1 MASNAPRVVDLT
13 LPLEH
18 GMRGVEIETARTL
31 AEGGWNARTL
41 HLYSHSGTHMDAPA
55 HFEAG
60 GRTIDEVRLEECMG
74 PAWVA
79 DIRGLAPRAVITVA
93 DLGGIGKRLAPGDG
107 LLLRTGWSAHL
118 RDAKLY
124 RDGLPRVGE
133 ELARWCVERRVKM
146 LGVEPPSVADVNDLR
161 ELTLVHGILLR
172 GGVVIV
178 EGLANLDA
186 LEEERV
192 FFVAAPLRVRGGDGA
207 PCRAFAL
214 VGAAWEARGGP
225 ENPR

>member
-1 MASNAPRVVDLT
+1 MAREAYRIVDLT

-18 GMRGVEIETARTL
+18 GMRGVEIETSRTL
-31 AEGGWNARTL
+31 AADGWNARTL
-41 HLYSHSGTHMDAPA
+41 RLYSHSGTHMDAPA

-60 GRTIDEVRLEECMG
+60 GRTIDEVPLGECMG

-79 DIRGLAPRAVITVA
+79 DLPGLAPGAVITVA
-93 DLGGIGKRLAPGDG
+93 HLGGIAGRLAPGES

-118 RDAKLY
+118 PDPKIY
-124 RDGLPRVGE
+124 RDGLPRVSE
-133 ELARWCVERRVKM
+133 ELARWCVERRVRM
-146 LGVEPPSVADVNDLR
+146 LGVEPPSVADVNDIR
-161 ELTLVHGILLR
+161 ELTAVHRILLG

-178 EGLANLDA
+178 EGLTNLDA

-192 FFVAAPLRVRGGDGA
+192 FVVAAPLKVRRGDGA

-214 VGAAWEARGGP
+214 VGAGAWECWSPAR
-225 ENPR
+225 